1 MKKIFTIAG
10 LLTAMVWN
18 TSKAGEYNP
27 MWQQVSASGVA
38 TSGERVIVPQKFNA
52 FFLNDASAQAILNS
66 LGNDPASAQ
75 VLDLPTPDG
84 GYRSFR
90 VWQSDLMDRALAAK
104 YPMIKT
110 FTAVAVDNKMIT
122 AKLDYTPRGFHAMVY
137 DNANTYF
144 IDPYSNINDGYYT
157 CYYRHDYARP
167 AGKNM
172 VCENGA
178 LVTNAFGQ
186 TIDMANDAAESD
198 YNFPPP
204 PQYRTNGTT
213 LKKYRLALACTGEY
227 STAVGGTTPTKAT
240 VLAAMIVS
248 VNRVV
253 GVYEREIAV
262 TLQLIANED
271 TLIFLNATTDPYQNT
286 SNDLTANQTTCTN
299 RIGTANFDMGH
310 LFGTGGG
317 GVAFQGC
324 ICSGQ
329 NKARGLTGSPSPVGD
344 SYDIDY
350 VAHEMGHQFGG
361 SHTFNS
367 NLGSC
372 GGGNRVDTRA
382 YEVGSGTTIM
392 AYAGICGTD
401 NTQQHS
407 DAYFHAISL
416 VEINTYITT
425 GNGNTCAVAS
435 ASGNTPNT
443 IPSFSTSYSIPY
455 KTPFELTAPVATDAT
470 ADTLTYCWEEWDLG
484 DAGKPLA
491 QTFFNGPL
499 FRSYSPLFST
509 TRVFPQLVKIITN
522 TSNNGEKLPD
532 TARNLKF
539 KLTVRDIYNGIG
551 CFNFPDDSIM
561 LSVIN
566 TGTPFAVTNPTT
578 AAITWQGGSNQT
590 VTWDVSST
598 DVAPISASQVDI
610 YLSVDGGYTY
620 PYTLRSQTAN
630 IGNASVVVPNISTT
644 TTARVK
650 VKGHGNVFF
659 DISNANFTINHNPA
673 LPFPTSVSQ
682 TANTTT
688 VKLYPVPASDVL
700 HVSSELNQPLQ
711 IIAQN
716 AMGQSVYKGAMSK
729 NLDIPVAS
737 WAKGVYYIQ
746 ILNTANGDRSVKSV
760 LVQ

>member
-10 LLTAMVWN
+10 LLTVMVWHS
-18 TSKAGEYNP
+18 SKAGEYNP
-27 MWQQVSASGVA
+27 MWQQVDASRVA
-38 TSGERVIVPQKFNA
+38 TTGERVIIPQKFNA
-52 FFLNDASAQAILNS
+52 FLLNDATAQSILSS
-66 LGNDPASAQ
+66 LGSDPANAQ

-90 VWQSDLMDRALAAK
+90 VWQSDLMDKALAAR

-122 AKLDYTPRGFHAMVY
+122 AKLDYTPKGFHAMVY

-144 IDPYSNINDGYYT
+144 IDPYSNVNDGYYT
-157 CYYRHDYARP
+157 CYYRHDYTRP
-167 AGKNM
+167 SGKNM
-172 VCENGA
+172 VCGNGT
-178 LVTNAFGQ
+178 LVTNTFGQ
-186 TIDMANDAAESD
+186 LIDMAKDGAAPD

-227 STAVGGTTPTKAT
+227 ATAVGGTTPTKAS

-262 TLQLIANED
+262 TLQLIPNED

-286 SNDLTANQTTCTN
+286 SNDLTANQTTCTT

-324 ICSGQ
+324 ICSSQ
-329 NKARGLTGSPSPVGD
+329 NKARGLTGSSSPVGD

-372 GGGNRVDTRA
+372 GGGNRVNSCA

-392 AYAGICGTD
+392 AYAGICQGD
-401 NTQQHS
+401 NTQAHS

-416 VEINTYITT
+416 REISTYITT
-425 GNGNTCAVAS
+425 GNGNTCAVATP
-435 ASGNTPNT
+435 SGNTPNALPVFT
-443 IPSFSTSYSIPY
+443 AVYSIPY
-455 KTPFELTAPVATDAT
+455 KTPFELTGPVATDAT

-484 DAGKPLA
+484 DYGSPLA
-491 QTFFNGPL
+491 NTHLAGPL
-499 FRSYSPLFST
+499 FRSFNPSFST
-509 TRVFPQLVKIITN
+509 TRVFPQLVKIINN

-532 TARNLKF
+532 TARTMKF
-539 KLTVRDIYNGIG
+539 KYTARDIYNGIG
-551 CFNFPDDSIM
+551 CFNFADDSIM
-561 LSVIN
+561 LNVIN

-578 AAITWQGGSNQT
+578 SAITWLGGTNQT
-590 VTWDVSST
+590 VTWDVSGT
-598 DVAPISASQVDI
+598 DVAPISTSTVDI

-620 PYTLRSQTAN
+620 PYTLRTQTAN
-630 IGNASVVVPNISTT
+630 TGNASVVVPNIATT

-659 DISNANFTINHNPA
+659 DISNADFTINYNPA
-673 LPFPTSVSQ
+673 LPFPVNVAQ
-682 TANTTT
+682 TANTAA
-688 VKLYPVPASDVL
+688 VKVYPIPASDVL
-700 HVSSELNQPLQ
+700 HVSSELTQILQ
-711 IIAQN
+711 ITIQN
-716 AMGQSVYKGAMSK
+716 AVGQSLYKGSVNK
-729 NLDIPVAS
+729 NLDIPVGS

-746 ILNTANGDRSVKSV
+746 ILNAANGDHSVRSV